1 MVTFKSLCSGKDKMA
16 VIGLGYVGLPLAV
29 SMSKHFE
36 VIGYDLK
43 SDRIKELESGY
54 DRTMEVSKKALRN
67 AKILFTSKP
76 ENLSLCRL
84 IVVAVP
90 TPIDG
95 HRIPDLKPL
104 CGASATVGRYMQKGS
119 CIVFESTV
127 YPGATE
133 EVCLPIL
140 KRESGLKYGI
150 DFTLGYSP
158 ERINPGDKEHSLEN
172 IVKIVSGSDQ
182 NTVRLL
188 SDVYGKV
195 IKAGIHRV
203 SSIKVAEAAKV
214 IENTQRDINIALV
227 NELAMI
233 FHKIGIDTEE
243 VLEAAGTKWNFLPFK
258 PGLVGGHCIGVDP
271 YYLTFKAESLGYHPE
286 MILAGR
292 RINDCM
298 GKYVAEQTVKLLV
311 LAGKRAGAIKVAV
324 LGVTFKEDIPDIRNS
339 RAVDIVHELKTYG
352 IKVLVHDP
360 LADAKEAKE
369 YYRFDLQSL
378 ETMQSMV
385 DAVIVTVGHRF
396 YKKLGLSKIA
406 GLCQGKAPIVIDVK
420 GAFNPAFGRAKKMN
434 ITYWRL

>member
-1 MVTFKSLCSGKDKMA
+1 MVTFESLCSGKDKIA
-16 VIGLGYVGLPLAV
+16 VVGLGYVGLPLAV
-29 SMSKHFE
+29 KMSKHFE

-43 SDRIKELESGY
+43 SDRIKELESGF
-54 DRTMEVSKKALRN
+54 DRTMEVSKEALRDV
-67 AKILFTSKP
+67 KILFTSKP
-76 ENLSLCRL
+76 EDLSLCRL
-84 IVVAVP
+84 MIVAVP

-104 CGASATVGRYMQKGS
+104 CGASETVGRYMQKGS

-140 KRESGLKYGI
+140 EKESGLKYGI

-172 IVKIVSGSDQ
+172 IIKIVSGTDQ
-182 NTVRLL
+182 DIARFL
-188 SDVYGKV
+188 SDVYGMV
-195 IKAGIHRV
+195 IKAGIHPV

-233 FHKIGIDTEE
+233 FHKMGIDTEE

-271 YYLTFKAESLGYHPE
+271 YYLTFKAESFGYHPE

-311 LAGKRAGAIKVAV
+311 LAGKQVKGIKVAV

-339 RAVDIVHELKTYG
+339 KVVDIVYELKTYG

-360 LADAKEAKE
+360 LADAKQVEK
-369 YYRFDLQSL
+369 YYRLDLQSM
-378 ETMQSMV
+378 ETLAGV

-396 YKKLGLSKIA
+396 YKELGLSRIA
-406 GLCQGKAPIVIDVK
+406 GLCQNKAPIVIDVK
-420 GAFNPAFGRAKKMN
+420 GAFSQNEAKKMN

>member
-1 MVTFKSLCSGKDKMA
+1 MVTFKSLCSGKDKIA
-16 VIGLGYVGLPLAV
+16 VVGLGYVGLPLAV
-29 SMSKHFE
+29 KMSKHFE

-43 SDRIKELESGY
+43 SDRIKELETGF
-54 DRTMEVSKKALRN
+54 DRTMEVSKEALRS
-67 AKILFTSKP
+67 AKMLFTSKP

-84 IVVAVP
+84 IIVAVS
-90 TPIDG
+90 TPIDE

-104 CGASATVGRYMQKGS
+104 CGASATVGKYMRKGS

-133 EVCLPIL
+133 EVCIPIVE
-140 KRESGLKYGI
+140 RESGLKYGM
-150 DFTLGYSP
+150 DFTVGYSP

-172 IVKIVSGSDQ
+172 IVKIVSGSNQD
-182 NTVRLL
+182 TTGLL
-188 SDVYGKV
+188 SDVYGRV
-195 IKAGIHRV
+195 VKAGIHQV

-214 IENTQRDINIALV
+214 IENTQRDINIALI

-233 FHKIGIDTEE
+233 FHKMGIDTEE

-311 LAGKRAGAIKVAV
+311 LAGKQVNAIKVAV

-339 RAVDIVHELKTYG
+339 KVADIVDELKTYG

-360 LADAKEAKE
+360 LADAKQVEKH
-369 YYRFDLQSL
+369 YSLDLQSI
-378 ETMQSMV
+378 ETFAGV

-396 YKKLGLSKIA
+396 YKELGLSGIA
-406 GLCQGKAPIVIDVK
+406 GLCQNKARIVIDVK
-420 GAFNPAFGRAKKMN
+420 GAFSQNEAKKMN

>member
-1 MVTFKSLCSGKDKMA
+1 MVTFKSLCSKKDKIA
-16 VIGLGYVGLPLAV
+16 IVGLGYVGLPLAV

-43 SDRIKELESGY
+43 SDRIKELESGF
-54 DRTMEVSKKALRN
+54 DRTMEVSTEALRD

-76 ENLSLCRL
+76 ENLSLSRL
-84 IVVAVP
+84 IIVAVP
-90 TPIDG
+90 TPIDEC
-95 HRIPDLKPL
+95 RIPNLKPL
-104 CGASATVGRYMQKGS
+104 SGASATVGRYMSKGS

-133 EVCLPIL
+133 EVCIPIME
-140 KRESGLKYGI
+140 RESGFKYGA
-150 DFTLGYSP
+150 DFTVGYSP
-158 ERINPGDKEHSLEN
+158 ERINPGDKAHSLEN

-182 NTVRLL
+182 DTARFL
-188 SDVYGKV
+188 SDVYGRV

-214 IENTQRDINIALV
+214 IENTQRDINIALI

-233 FHKIGIDTEE
+233 FHKMGIDTDE

-298 GKYVAEQTVKLLV
+298 GKYVAEQTVRLLV
-311 LAGKRAGAIKVAV
+311 LAGKRVKGLKVAV

-339 RAVDIVHELKTYG
+339 KVVDIIHELKTYG

-360 LADAKEAKE
+360 LADAEETVNHYGIELAGME
-369 YYRFDLQSL
+369 NL
-378 ETMQSMV
+378 EGV

-396 YKKLGLSKIA
+396 YKEFGLSKIA
-406 GLCQGKAPIVIDVK
+406 GLCQGKAPVVIDVK
-420 GAFNPAFGRAKKMN
+420 GAFSRNEAEKTD

>member
-1 MVTFKSLCSGKDKMA
+1 MVTFKSLCSGKDRIA
-16 VIGLGYVGLPLAV
+16 VVGLGYVGLPLAV

-43 SDRIKELESGY
+43 SDRIKELESGL
-54 DRTMEVSKKALRN
+54 DRTMEVSKDALRD
-67 AKILFTSKP
+67 AKIQFTSKA

-90 TPIDG
+90 TPIDE

-104 CGASATVGRYMQKGS
+104 CGASTTVGRYMRKGS

-140 KRESGLKYGI
+140 KSESGLKYGT
-150 DFTLGYSP
+150 DFTVGYSP

-182 NTVRLL
+182 NTAGFL
-188 SDVYGKV
+188 SDVYGRV
-195 IKAGIHRV
+195 ITAGIHRV

-233 FHKIGIDTEE
+233 FHKMGIDTEE
-243 VLEAAGTKWNFLPFK
+243 VLEAAGTKWNFLSFK

-311 LAGKRAGAIKVAV
+311 LAGKRVKDIKVAV
-324 LGVTFKEDIPDIRNS
+324 LGVTFKEDMPDIRNS
-339 RAVDIVHELKTYG
+339 KVVDIVHELKTYG

-360 LADAKEAKE
+360 LADAKEVKQHYGFE
-369 YYRFDLQSL
+369 LQNMEAL
-378 ETMQSMV
+378 AGV
-385 DAVIVTVGHRF
+385 DALIVTVGHRF
-396 YKKLGLSKIA
+396 YKELGLSKIA
-406 GLCQGKAPIVIDVK
+406 GLCQNKAPIVIDVK
-420 GAFNPAFGRAKKMN
+420 GAFIQNEAKKMN

>member
-1 MVTFKSLCSGKDKMA
+1 MVTFESLCSGKDKIA
-16 VIGLGYVGLPLAV
+16 VVGLGYVGLPLAV
-29 SMSKHFE
+29 KMSKHFE

-43 SDRIKELESGY
+43 SDRIKELESGF
-54 DRTMEVSKKALRN
+54 DRTMEVSKEALRDV
-67 AKILFTSKP
+67 KILFTSKP
-76 ENLSLCRL
+76 EDLSLCRL
-84 IVVAVP
+84 MIVAVP

-104 CGASATVGRYMQKGS
+104 CGASETVGRYMQKGS

-140 KRESGLKYGI
+140 ERGSGLKYGI

-172 IVKIVSGSDQ
+172 IVKIVSGTDQ
-182 NTVRLL
+182 DITRFL
-188 SDVYGKV
+188 SDVYGMV
-195 IKAGIHRV
+195 IKAGIYPV

-233 FHKIGIDTEE
+233 FHKMGIDTEE

-271 YYLTFKAESLGYHPE
+271 YYLTFKAESFGYHPE

-311 LAGKRAGAIKVAV
+311 LAGKQVKGIKVAV

-339 RAVDIVHELKTYG
+339 KVVDIVYELKTYG

-360 LADAKEAKE
+360 LADAKQVEKH
-369 YYRFDLQSL
+369 YRLDLQSM
-378 ETMQSMV
+378 ETLAGV

-396 YKKLGLSKIA
+396 YKELGLSRIA
-406 GLCQGKAPIVIDVK
+406 GLCQNKAPIVIDVK
-420 GAFNPAFGRAKKMN
+420 GAFSQNEAKKMN

>member
-233 FHKIGIDTEE
+233 FHKVGIDTEE

>member
-104 CGASATVGRYMQKGS
+104 CVASATVGRYMQKGS